1 MFIPMFPWPVFR
13 SNLLHN
19 GSITP
24 EQLEAMKKEC
34 YTMRKEDPIG
44 RSRSNN
50 ASGFYI
56 VDSGGDRSAI
66 VNGSS
71 TTVRYVQESITY
83 GIGDT
88 FLQGESGDAGLLL
101 WTHTVV
107 EVSGSSIIAEYSPV
121 WPDSEV
127 ERFARG
133 SYTICP

>member
-1 MFIPMFPWPVFR
+1 MWLANASGTKR
-13 SNLLHN
+13 
-19 GSITP
+19 G
-24 EQLEAMKKEC
+24 Q
-34 YTMRKEDPIG
+34 
-44 RSRSNN
+44 RSNN
-50 ASGFYI
+50 ASGYFI

-107 EVSGSSIIAEYSPV
+107 EASGSSIIAEYSPV

-127 ERFARG
+127 ERFARE